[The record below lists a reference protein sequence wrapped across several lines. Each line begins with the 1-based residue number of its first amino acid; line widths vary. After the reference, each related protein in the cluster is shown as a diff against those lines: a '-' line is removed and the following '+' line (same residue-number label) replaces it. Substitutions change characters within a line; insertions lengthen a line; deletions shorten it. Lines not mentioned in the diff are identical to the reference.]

1 MLEGFAE
8 VWNAELLYAALIA
21 IFSGIIHGYTGFG
34 AALLMVPLFT
44 LIFGPVDAIA
54 IAITLG
60 LFGSVQ
66 LYPRAARDARWRELL
81 PVCVAIAIFTPIGIF
96 LLFSLDEEIIKDVIG
111 ACVLLAA
118 LILLSGW
125 TYKGPRGDAQ
135 GAAAGALAGSVT
147 GAAGVGGP
155 ALALYFL
162 SAPVPAAE
170 QRANIVI
177 SVAAVLVMTLLSL
190 IVTGG
195 LAREILLRAI
205 ILIPVYVLGTW
216 SGSRLFVIA
225 PQAYF
230 RRVALWLLVVTG
242 IGIIFV

>member
-1 MLEGFAE
+1 MFEGFADI
-8 VWNAELLYAALIA
+8 WNAELLYAALIA
-21 IFSGIIHGYTGFG
+21 VVSGIIHGYTGFG
-34 AALLMVPLFT
+34 AALLMVPLFA
-44 LIFGPVDAIA
+44 LIFGPVEAIA
-54 IAITLG
+54 IAIIMG

-66 LYPRAARDARWRELL
+66 LYPRAARDACWRELL
-81 PVCVAIAIFTPIGIF
+81 PVCLAIAVFTPVGVAF
-96 LLFSLDEEIIKDVIG
+96 LFSLDEAVVRDVIG

-125 TYKGPRGDAQ
+125 TYKGPRG
-135 GAAAGALAGSVT
+135 AAAGVVAGGLAGGIT

-162 SAPVPAAE
+162 SAPAPAAE

-190 IVTGG
+190 VVAGG
-195 LAREILLRAI
+195 VAHEILLRAVI
-205 ILIPVYVLGTW
+205 MIPIYVLGTW

-230 RRVALWLLVVTG
+230 RRIALWLLVATG
-242 IGIIFV
+242 IGVILI